1 MSFRLPSKL
10 NSKRASSFHSK
21 KLALPGLNPNE
32 ETENIFSRKNSKTPN
47 STKNQRALSYI
58 EVKHSPGTPTQN
70 NLHKRIY
77 ETPVSK
83 EYDHHSNS
91 MIDSK
96 STYIHELID
105 KLASQKPIA
114 SRINEEI
121 KKNEEK
127 NLQKIDILTKEIDY
141 LQLQIKKLKGYKNN
155 EKKKDKLISDMRIYT
170 EKFRTTIE
178 DFIRKIRENTEKL
191 CNFVSL
197 SPSKCI
203 ISEINSI
210 LSAINEDLDHLSPYI
225 SQETIITN
233 QFLIHEQDVLENTG
247 RFKSLGDTQNSF
259 GVSNNSIIV
268 KEVIALAD
276 FKAKYYGELAFKV
289 GDRIQLIKTDD
300 PNWWLGKIGD
310 KVGRIPSQL
319 VMLD

>member
-210 LSAINEDLDHLSPYI
+210 LSAINEDLDHLSP
-225 SQETIITN
+225 
-233 QFLIHEQDVLENTG
+233 
-247 RFKSLGDTQNSF
+247 
-259 GVSNNSIIV
+259 
-268 KEVIALAD
+268 
-276 FKAKYYGELAFKV
+276 
-289 GDRIQLIKTDD
+289 
-300 PNWWLGKIGD
+300 
-310 KVGRIPSQL
+310 
-319 VMLD
+319 